1 LLIAPKNL
9 HERRDVI
16 DQLITAGLASHW
28 QSLPKHKFE
37 HKMMPTY
44 DKLVQHGV
52 TNTDD
57 HAKKL

>member
-1 LLIAPKNL
+1 LHLKICKWDGVKHEEAPPYFF
-9 HERRDVI
+9 
-16 DQLITAGLASHW
+16 AGSE
-28 QSLPKHKFE
+28 LPKHKFE